1 MKTLPA
7 VGTLLGTWA
16 LTLWVM
22 PWSDERITDLFIYK
36 MDAQW
41 FVDGR
46 LPYQS
51 VPFEY
56 PPLAALPL
64 WAAGVPGTD
73 FATYRG
79 AFAVLM
85 LALAAGVLLLVG
97 ALARRTGG
105 DDRVA
110 LAAIALAPLI
120 TGALIRN
127 HFDLLPVAL
136 LLAALLLLVR
146 ERTYWA
152 MAVLGIATMTKG
164 FPLVIAPVALAWLVA
179 RGERGKALRGAAAL
193 AGVIVAL
200 TGATV
205 ALSPSGA
212 LHSLRYQTDRPV
224 QIESVPSLVVRAVDP
239 DARIRESYRSHGLVS
254 PANGITAAACAA
266 LGIAVVALL
275 SIGAARAADPR
286 SLVLASLA
294 AVTAFA
300 AFGKVLS
307 PQYLIWVLPL
317 GALALS
323 WRRWALAGAV
333 GLATLLTFVEF
344 PSHYLGLVAGD
355 SFPLAVV
362 AVRDVVLLGVIG
374 LAIRE
379 LVPVRRPAAGPA
391 LST

>member
-1 MKTLPA
+1 MKA
-7 VGTLLGTWA
+7 AAAIGALLGSWA
-16 LTLWVM
+16 LTLWAM

-36 MDAQW
+36 MDAHW
-41 FVDGR
+41 FLDGR

-64 WAAGVPGTD
+64 WAAGLPGTG
-73 FATYRG
+73 FSTYRG

-85 LALAAGVLLLVG
+85 LALAVCVLLLVG

-105 DDRVA
+105 NDRLA
-110 LAAIALAPLI
+110 LAAVALAPLV

-127 HFDLLPVAL
+127 HFDLLPVAM
-136 LLAALLLLVR
+136 LLAALLLLISG
-146 ERTYWA
+146 RTYSS
-152 MAVLGIATMTKG
+152 MAVLGVATMTKG

-179 RGERGKALRGAAAL
+179 RGERREAVRGAAAL
-193 AGVIVAL
+193 AAVIVAFA
-200 TGATV
+200 GATV

-212 LHSLRYQTDRPV
+212 LHSLRYQTSRPV
-224 QIESVPSLVVRAVDP
+224 QIESLPSLVVRAVDP
-239 DARIRESYRSHGLVS
+239 DARTRESYRSHGLVS
-254 PANGITAAACAA
+254 PANGIVAAACAA
-266 LGIAVVALL
+266 LGVAVVALL
-275 SIGAARAADPR
+275 SMGAARARDPR

-323 WRRWALAGAV
+323 WRRWTLAAAV
-333 GLATLLTFVEF
+333 GAATLLTFLEF
-344 PSHYLGLVAGD
+344 PSHYFRLVSGHSYPLVLVA
-355 SFPLAVV
+355 L
-362 AVRDVVLLGVIG
+362 RDVVLLGVIG

-379 LVPVRRPAAGPA
+379 LVPLRRPAAGPA